1 MFIAQAAKPGNH
13 FWKYIAGF
21 VIIITAMFMGQ
32 VPLAIAVAVKAMSSG
47 KPMPVNEEEVL
58 RYLDLNLGL
67 FLLLLSFAVGLL
79 ALVLVVKSLHNER
92 FRQVVT
98 ARPKVDWSRFFFAFI
113 IWGVFSAGSTL
124 IFYFIKPENFVF
136 QFNLVPFLILAAI
149 AIVMIPLQT
158 SFEELVFRG
167 YLMQGIG
174 IAVKNKWVPL
184 IITSVLFGA
193 LHLANPEV
201 KKMGLIIGFYYI
213 GTGLLLG
220 IMTLMDE
227 GTELA
232 LGFHAANNLI
242 AALLVTAD
250 WTAFQTHSVFKDIS
264 EPEAGWDIFVPLVV
278 IYPILLFIFAK
289 KYKWHS
295 WKEKLTGRVVPVA
308 EPLTNQTITGN
319 E

>member
-21 VIIITAMFMGQ
+21 VIVITAMFMGQ
-32 VPLAIAVAVKAMSSG
+32 VPLEIAVAVKAMSSG

-98 ARPKVDWSRFFFAFI
+98 SRPKVDWSRFFFAFI

-124 IFYFIKPENFVF
+124 IFYFIKPENFVL